1 VRKIYGLYDMDAG
14 EVVQMPNFAVAAG
27 SLQTLA
33 DQVSRCA
40 NLPAVNGGVQL
51 HAVLQRMEER
61 LVIMERRMEE
71 RFDGLDAQLSQ
82 LRREATVE

>member
-1 VRKIYGLYDMDAG
+1 MGFPSLSSFCIIVQHTNREVFSIAPLFVTLVRYDRLHDMDAR

-51 HAVLQRMEER
+51 HAVL
-61 LVIMERRMEE
+61 
-71 RFDGLDAQLSQ
+71 
-82 LRREATVE
+82 